1 MYVTFLF
8 LFNII
13 VGYLIGSI
21 CSAVIVCRLFDLPD
35 PRLKGSKNPGATN
48 VLRLAGKQYA
58 AIVLLADMFKGLL
71 PLLLAESL
79 GAGPVTLGFTCLA
92 AVFGHMYPIFF
103 GFKGGKGV
111 ATSIGALLGLNF
123 ILGVMVIVTWSLVAN
138 FSRYSSV
145 ASIVSMILAPF
156 YSLYAL
162 GNISAFLPL
171 SIITL
176 FILYKHRENITRLE
190 DGNES
195 KIDFHHKA
203 LNEVMIPD
211 GKVKSKKPSKLSASH
226 KTGKTVVKTLE
237 KPKKKESI
245 SKIAK
250 SLIKKDRISKTED
263 QPKKKESVSEKP
275 VKKAALPKGKTKA
288 PKAAKSSPAK
298 AVKAAKT
305 LKTAKATKAP
315 KVAKAPKVTK
325 DKKETAKK

>member
-35 PRLKGSKNPGATN
+35 PRTKGSKNPGATN

-58 AIVLLADMFKGLL
+58 AIVLLADLFKGLL
-71 PLLLAESL
+71 PVLLAESL
-79 GAGPVTLGFTCLA
+79 SAGPATLGFTCLA

-111 ATSIGALLGLNF
+111 ATAVGALLGLHF
-123 ILGVMVIVTWSLVAN
+123 MLGVMVIATWLLVAN

-176 FILYKHRENITRLE
+176 FILYKHRDNITRLE

-195 KIDFHHKA
+195 KIDFHRKA
-203 LNEVMIPD
+203 LDEIMIPEKAEK
-211 GKVKSKKPSKLSASH
+211 GKKPSKSKVSAASKPT
-226 KTGKTVVKTLE
+226 KTATKTIE
-237 KPKKKESI
+237 KPKKKAP
-245 SKIAK
+245 IAK
-250 SLIKKDRISKTED
+250 VAAKLIKKDRSATVED
-263 QPKKKESVSEKP
+263 KPKKKANVAKKP
-275 VKKAALPKGKTKA
+275 AKAAPPKETTK
-288 PKAAKSSPAK
+288 KSKPEAK
-298 AVKAAKT
+298 AVKAT
-305 LKTAKATKAP
+305 KTAKAPKA
-315 KVAKAPKVTK
+315 
-325 DKKETAKK
+325 KKEPNKK

>member
-35 PRLKGSKNPGATN
+35 PRTKGSKNPGATN

-58 AIVLLADMFKGLL
+58 AIVLLADLFKGLL
-71 PLLLAESL
+71 PVLLAESL
-79 GAGPVTLGFTCLA
+79 SAGPVTLGFTCLA
-92 AVFGHMYPIFF
+92 AVFGHMYPVFF

-111 ATSIGALLGLNF
+111 ATAVGALLGLNF
-123 ILGVMVIVTWSLVAN
+123 ILGVMVIATWLLVAN

-176 FILYKHRENITRLE
+176 FILYKHRDNITRLE

-195 KIDFHHKA
+195 KIDFHRKA
-203 LNEVMIPD
+203 LDEIMVPEKAEK
-211 GKVKSKKPSKLSASH
+211 GKKPSKSKVSAASKPA
-226 KTGKTVVKTLE
+226 KTATKTIE
-237 KPKKKESI
+237 KPKKKET
-245 SKIAK
+245 IAK
-250 SLIKKDRISKTED
+250 VAAKLIKKDRSATVED
-263 QPKKKESVSEKP
+263 KPKKKASVTKKP
-275 VKKAALPKGKTKA
+275 TKAAPPKETQKATKKSKPEA
-288 PKAAKSSPAK
+288 KAT

-305 LKTAKATKAP
+305 
-315 KVAKAPKVTK
+315 AKAPKAKTEP
-325 DKKETAKK
+325 KKK

>member
-1 MYVTFLF
+1 MYVTLLF
-8 LFNII
+8 LFNIV

-35 PRLKGSKNPGATN
+35 PRTKGSKNPGATN

-58 AIVLLADMFKGLL
+58 AIVLLADIFKGLL
-71 PLLLAESL
+71 PVLLAESL
-79 GAGPVTLGFTCLA
+79 SAGPATLGFTCLA
-92 AVFGHMYPIFF
+92 AVLGHMYPLFF

-111 ATSIGALLGLNF
+111 ATAVGALLGLNF

-176 FILYKHRENITRLE
+176 FILYKHRDNITRLE
-190 DGNES
+190 DGKES

-203 LNEVMIPD
+203 LGEVMIPE
-211 GKVKSKKPSKLSASH
+211 KKEIVKKTAKSKVSTASKAT
-226 KTGKTVVKTLE
+226 KTATKTIE
-237 KPKKKESI
+237 KPKKKEN
-245 SKIAK
+245 IAK
-250 SLIKKDRISKTED
+250 VAAKLIKKDRTATVENKTST
-263 QPKKKESVSEKP
+263 KASAAKKP
-275 VKKAALPKGKTKA
+275 VKTAASKETS
-288 PKAAKSSPAK
+288 KAAKKSKPETK
-298 AVKAAKT
+298 AVKATKT
-305 LKTAKATKAP
+305 TKVSKA
-315 KVAKAPKVTK
+315 
-325 DKKETAKK
+325 KKEPKKK

>member
-1 MYVTFLF
+1 MYVALLF
-8 LFNII
+8 VFNVV

-71 PLLLAESL
+71 PVLLAESL
-79 GAGPVTLGFTCLA
+79 NAGPVTLGFTCLA

-111 ATSIGALLGLNF
+111 ATAMGALLGLNF
-123 ILGVMVIVTWSLVAN
+123 ILGVMVIITWSLVAN

-145 ASIVSMILAPF
+145 ASIASMILAPF

-176 FILYKHRENITRLE
+176 FILYKHKDNITRLE
-190 DGNES
+190 DGKES

-203 LNEVMIPD
+203 LNEVMIPE
-211 GKVKSKKPSKLSASH
+211 KKSKEKTPSKSKPLASQKASKTAVKTVDKPSKKAS
-226 KTGKTVVKTLE
+226 
-237 KPKKKESI
+237 
-245 SKIAK
+245 IAK
-250 SLIKKDRISKTED
+250 MAEKLIKKDRSSKVED
-263 QPKKKESVSEKP
+263 KPKKKAPAKKPAKDAALTKEKP
-275 VKKAALPKGKTKA
+275 KATKTAKTPK
-288 PKAAKSSPAK
+288 P
-298 AVKAAKT
+298 AAKT
-305 LKTAKATKAP
+305 TKTPKATKSA
-315 KVAKAPKVTK
+315 KV
-325 DKKETAKK
+325 KKELKKK